1 MIERTLKTALQNAAR
16 MPVVALTGPRQS
28 GKTTLVRDAFPDH
41 EYVNLEF
48 PDVRARVQEDP
59 RLFLTRDV
67 KGLILDEIQRAPD
80 LLSYIQGLV
89 DEKKQPGR
97 FILTGSQ
104 NLMVQ
109 EKVSQ
114 SLAGRVSLLNLLPFD
129 IEELTVA
136 GKVPHEPLEMIFK
149 GGYPRLYDENLSP
162 TEWLPSYI
170 QTYIERDLR
179 QIINVK
185 DLGKFQIF
193 LRLCAGRVGQL
204 FNASS
209 LAGEI
214 GVDYKTIQAWLSV
227 LQASYIIF
235 LLYPYHKNFN
245 KRLVK
250 SPKLYFYDSGLVC
263 SLLGIRSPDDLSL
276 YPLKGEIFESFVIAE
291 LNKVICHRR
300 LASELYFWRDSSGHE
315 IDVLID
321 QGTRLIAVEI
331 KSGMT
336 IHPDFFKNLIFW
348 QSQSGALPDS
358 CRLIYGGTENQ
369 MRTHGSLL
377 SWQNLTACLH
387 E

>member
-1 MIERTLKTALQNAAR
+1 MIERTLKTALQTAVR

-28 GKTTLVRDAFPDH
+28 GKTTLVKAAFPDY

-48 PDVRARVQEDP
+48 PDVRARVEEDP

-67 KGLILDEIQRAPD
+67 KGLILDEIQRTPE

-97 FILTGSQ
+97 FIITGSQ
-104 NLMVQ
+104 NLMIQ
-109 EKVSQ
+109 DKVSQ
-114 SLAGRVSLLNLLPFD
+114 SLAGRVSLLHLLPLD
-129 IEELTVA
+129 VEELTSA
-136 GKVPHEPLEMIFK
+136 AELPHPLQEMLFK

-162 TEWLPSYI
+162 TDWHPSYI

-185 DLGKFQIF
+185 DLTKFQIF

-204 FNASS
+204 FNASA

-214 GVDYKTIQAWLSV
+214 GVDYKTVQAWLSV
-227 LQASYIIF
+227 LQASFVVF
-235 LLYPYHKNFN
+235 LLYPYHHNFN

-250 SPKLYFYDSGLVC
+250 TPKLYFYDPGLVC
-263 SLLGIRSPDDLSL
+263 SLLGIRSADDLTV
-276 YPLKGEIFESFVIAE
+276 YPLRGEIFESFIVAE
-291 LNKVICHRR
+291 LKKVIFHRR
-300 LASELYFWRDSSGHE
+300 LSSELYFWRDTAGHE
-315 IDVLID
+315 IDVLI
-321 QGTRLIAVEI
+321 QTGLQMQAVEI
-331 KSGMT
+331 KSAST

-348 QSQSGALPDS
+348 QSLTGASPDA

-369 MRTHGSLL
+369 QRPHGWVS
-377 SWQNLTACLH
+377 SWRNLTDCLH
-387 E
+387 D